1 VDAQK
6 VSIVNHG
13 VQFWSLTQIGIS
25 KAVQRVVDQLDY
37 RASDPFV
44 GHGVATL
51 ESTHVQVVGRQP
63 LPNLV
68 WMADGS
74 RVVVDDLKRDDQLAT
89 VE

>member
-1 VDAQK
+1 MDVRK

-13 VQFWSLTQIGIS
+13 VQFWALTHFGIS
-25 KAVQRVVDQLDY
+25 EVVQRVVNQLDY

-51 ESTHVQVVGRQP
+51 EPTHVQVVGRKP

-68 WMADGS
+68 WMANGS
-74 RVVVDDLKRDDQLAT
+74 RVVVDDLKREDQLAT